1 MSEWVSEWVRLCKV
15 LSFYAITPTSSSKW
29 VSEWVRLYKFPSS
42 QSVPAG
48 ATNSRM
54 MQNIPHNQTK
64 YSIFS
69 KESKNTPFIC
79 INIQYVKIILYT
91 VKVSRDSIS
100 RFSRLKLIFM
110 YFHMFPA
117 YPLCAYLFV
126 NLHIHICFLPFS
138 PEKVKRA

>member
-1 MSEWVSEWVRLCKV
+1 MGFPWAAIPFAPGVAPAALVAAPAQGRWLVAASETGFNIGDEIPAS
-15 LSFYAITPTSSSKW
+15 
-29 VSEWVRLYKFPSS
+29 
-42 QSVPAG
+42 SVPAG

-91 VKVSRDSIS
+91 VSNYCKS
-100 RFSRLKLIFM
+100 FQG
-110 YFHMFPA
+110 
-117 YPLCAYLFV
+117 
-126 NLHIHICFLPFS
+126 
-138 PEKVKRA
+138 